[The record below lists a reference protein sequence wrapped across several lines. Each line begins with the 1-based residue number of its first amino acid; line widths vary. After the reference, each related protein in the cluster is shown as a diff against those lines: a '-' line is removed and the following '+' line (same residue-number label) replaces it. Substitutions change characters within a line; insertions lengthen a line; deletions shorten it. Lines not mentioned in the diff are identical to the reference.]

1 KRAFESAGGD
11 ELVKIA
17 EQEPDHRERIV
28 APVLGE
34 LGAWELDPRGD
45 ADELEAA
52 AALSRSA
59 GYWAVAYPVAE
70 RLSRPTDRQADGL
83 LVVDPVPPGAA
94 IAGLERRWVAVDLEG
109 RRSVASARAGATTP
123 GTGTLTVALA
133 LESLDE

>member
-28 APVLGE
+28 APVLAE
-34 LGAWELDPRGD
+34 LGAWELDPRGS

-52 AALSRSA
+52 AALCRSA

-70 RLSRPTDRQADGL
+70 RLSRPNDLAVDGM
-83 LVVDPVPPGAA
+83 VVVSDIGPAGPL
-94 IAGLERRWVAVDLEG
+94 AGLDLRWAAVTMDG
-109 RRSVASARAGATTP
+109 RRSRAVP
-123 GTGTLTVALA
+123 
-133 LESLDE
+133 